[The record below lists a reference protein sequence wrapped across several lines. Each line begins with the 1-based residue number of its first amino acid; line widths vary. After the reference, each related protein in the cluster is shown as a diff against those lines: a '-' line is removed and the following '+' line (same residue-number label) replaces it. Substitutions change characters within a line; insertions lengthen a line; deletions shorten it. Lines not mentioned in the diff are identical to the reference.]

1 MKLNFLLLFFAIGLQ
16 HGAAVSIQTKAVPN
30 GVVKHSYLGVVAAS
44 GGCTPFKWQVTSGSL
59 PAGVAMKTSSD
70 TKSISLSGKPTKSG
84 SYSFTM
90 SVTGCGGGV
99 AKTSYKVVIQSTPNH
114 VVDLQWNPST
124 SSDVAGYNIYRGPDG
139 KSWTKL
145 NVSPAAS
152 TAFSDSTVANGSTY
166 YYAATAVD
174 IKGSESTRSNIAKSV
189 IP

>member
-1 MKLNFLLLFFAIGLQ
+1 M
-16 HGAAVSIQTKAVPN
+16 
-30 GVVKHSYLGVVAAS
+30 
-44 GGCTPFKWQVTSGSL
+44 
-59 PAGVAMKTSSD
+59 
-70 TKSISLSGKPTKSG
+70 
-84 SYSFTM
+84 
-90 SVTGCGGGV
+90 
-99 AKTSYKVVIQSTPNH
+99 SYKVVIQSTPNH
-114 VVDLQWNPST
+114 VVGLQWNPST